1 MCRDV
6 IALNDVTLGD
16 SSWSWVSTSMRPVCP
31 VHPDA
36 QGANHVFCWWIW
48 LWARVRKSEE
58 KKSQKLS
65 VAAKRGLFTTETVT
79 VVSGIW
85 LSARYGCQR
94 DMAVSV
100 IWLLARVHIL
110 VRNCA
115 LPPRPG
121 CCYTKTVTAVS
132 EIWQYIW
139 LQFGCHYV
147 MCVMCVLCVLK
158 TIMDLCEL

>member
-1 MCRDV
+1 M
-6 IALNDVTLGD
+6 A
-16 SSWSWVSTSMRPVCP
+16 VSE
-31 VHPDA
+31 
-36 QGANHVFCWWIW
+36 IW
-48 LWARVRKSEE
+48 LSARVRKSEE

-100 IWLLARVHIL
+100 IWLLARVHIG
-110 VRNCA
+110 VNNFA
-115 LPPRPG
+115 LPPRPS

-132 EIWQYIW
+132 EIWLYVW

-147 MCVMCVLCVLK
+147 MCVMCVMK
-158 TIMDLCEL
+158 TIMVLCEL